1 MHRDSDHAA
10 KPMTNRT
17 PAAYPGTAVLASI
30 CVSRRY
36 GCSGRTPTHARCSGD
51 HDQPMTVTTMPAP
64 YGESVRVAFP
74 AGAVHKWWSVGIGNE
89 TSDGGVTLDFFRP
102 DGTPYA
108 TPSCLHGTSA
118 AGCAA
123 LVWAN
128 TNTSWYKN
136 GSTSWCT
143 AGGTQP
149 MAVSLTGDQRASSG
163 LCTCDDDGCPRSCD
177 DPRGRAWR

>member
-1 MHRDSDHAA
+1 
-10 KPMTNRT
+10 
-17 PAAYPGTAVLASI
+17 
-30 CVSRRY
+30 
-36 GCSGRTPTHARCSGD
+36 
-51 HDQPMTVTTMPAP
+51 MTVTTMPAP

-108 TPSCLHGTSA
+108 TPSYLHGTSA

-143 AGGTQP
+143 AGALQMQVDGLADYGTETHMLECVP
-149 MAVSLTGDQRASSG
+149 T
-163 LCTCDDDGCPRSCD
+163 
-177 DPRGRAWR
+177 